1 MLIHV
6 RLIGQVA
13 VELIVPVLLVRFFL
27 IVIILLR
34 SHALLSCHN
43 RRYIQPALEV
53 ARKNKRKDSFW
64 RACRYIGPHRRLFII
79 SIFCAVI
86 VGITFT
92 GGLGTMLPIMQ
103 VLISGDTIP
112 DWVNRKIAENRLKV
126 RLDEDLYSVRVIRVL
141 DESAAGQGLAPAT
154 TIRLPEQADDREAAA
169 AALAALADPGR
180 SSVRVMLPGERPAD
194 LQLGDVP
201 LHLAIL
207 QRIAGA
213 LPVNPVKAIAAVLAF
228 LLGLSIFGNIVRFF
242 QQYLSEKAAVLA
254 VRDIRHQL
262 YDHSLHLNLSFFGTR
277 GTSDITSRL
286 SADAQS
292 LQDGMKGILGHSIQ
306 EPIKAAMALGLALFV
321 SWQLTL
327 FIIIFAPVMM
337 LLIRKFG
344 KKVRRAARA
353 ALQNS
358 SLMLG
363 QIESTLGGVR
373 VVKASNAERFERRR
387 FDRIIGDLVREHLRI
402 ARLEAFN
409 TPMLEMLTLVVVCCI
424 VIYASWLVLVNGSLA
439 PSTFFLVMACL
450 VGIGE
455 SLRRVS
461 KINNILQKCNAAA
474 QRLFEIIDLPAERPR
489 LDRSA
494 WADRPNLILPPVRRV
509 IRFEDVSFTYAG
521 AVAPALS
528 NISLEVEKG
537 TSVAVVGR
545 NGSGKTTLLALLP
558 RFFDPDSGRITIDG
572 IDIRAASLPS
582 LRRQIGIVT
591 QDSVI
596 FPGTIAQNI
605 AYALPNALRQ
615 DIESAA
621 RKAFAH
627 EFILEKP
634 QGYDTLLGANGVQ
647 LSGGQK
653 QRLCIARAILRQTPI
668 LILDEATSQV
678 DAESEHLIQQAI
690 ESLMH
695 ERTTFVIAHR
705 FSTILSADRII
716 VMDRGRIVGAGSHQ
730 ELLNMCETYQQL
742 YERQLVAV

>member
-1 MLIHV
+1 M
-6 RLIGQVA
+6 
-13 VELIVPVLLVRFFL
+13 E
-27 IVIILLR
+27 
-34 SHALLSCHN
+34 
-43 RRYIQPALEV
+43 PA
-53 ARKNKRKDSFW
+53 KTHKRKDSFW
-64 RACRYIGPHRRLFII
+64 RACRYIGPHRRIFFI
-79 SIFCAVI
+79 SIFCALV
-86 VGITFT
+86 VGVAFT
-92 GGLGTMLPIMQ
+92 SGLGTMLPIMQ

-112 DWVNRKIAENRLKV
+112 DWVNRKVVENRLKV
-126 RLDEDLYSVRVIRVL
+126 RLADDLYSVRVVKAL
-141 DESAAGQGLAPAT
+141 SKHAEEQGLVGG
-154 TIRLPEQADDREAAA
+154 
-169 AALAALADPGR
+169 AALELPDQREGRDAAHKTLSTLADPR
-180 SSVRVMLPGERPAD
+180 RASVPVILQKAGASRAAD
-194 LQLGDVP
+194 LNLREVP
-201 LHLAIL
+201 FYLVIA
-207 QRIAGA
+207 QRIAHW
-213 LPVNPVKAIAAVLAF
+213 LPLNPIHAIAAVLVF
-228 LLGLSIFGNIVRFF
+228 LVGLSIFGNIVRFF
-242 QQYLSEKAAVLA
+242 QEYLSEKAAVLA

-262 YDHSLHLNLSFFGTR
+262 YDHSLHMNLSFFGTR

-292 LQDGMKGILGHSIQ
+292 LQDGMKGILGNSIQ

-327 FIIIFAPVMM
+327 FIIVFAPIM
-337 LLIRKFG
+337 LVLIKKFG

-363 QIESTLGGVR
+363 QIESTLSGVR
-373 VVKASNAERFERRR
+373 VVKASTAERFERRR
-387 FDRIIGDLVREHLRI
+387 FDTIISRLVGEQLHI

-409 TPMLEMLTLVVVCCI
+409 TPMLEMLTLIVVCCI
-424 VIYASWLVLVNGSLA
+424 VIYASWLVLVQESVA

-474 QRLFEIIDLPAERPR
+474 QRLFEIIDLPTEQPR
-489 LDRSA
+489 LDRMA
-494 WADRPNLILPPVRRV
+494 WADRPRRLLPPVQRE
-509 IRFEDVSFTYAG
+509 ICFENVTFTYAG
-521 AVAPALS
+521 ASNPALRD
-528 NISLEVEKG
+528 ISLSVEKG
-537 TSVAVVGR
+537 KSIAVVGR

-558 RFFDPDSGRITIDG
+558 RFFHPDSGRILIDG
-572 IDIRAASLPS
+572 IDIQGVSLPS

-596 FPGTIAQNI
+596 FPGTIADNI
-605 AYALPNALRQ
+605 AYALPSATRE
-615 DIESAA
+615 DIEAA
-621 RKAFAH
+621 AKKAFAH

-716 VMDRGRIVGAGSHQ
+716 VMDRGQIVGAGSHK
-730 ELLNMCETYQQL
+730 ELLKTCETYRQL
-742 YERQLVAV
+742 YERQLGHDHLEGDAA

>member
-1 MLIHV
+1 MESAKKI
-6 RLIGQVA
+6 
-13 VELIVPVLLVRFFL
+13 
-27 IVIILLR
+27 
-34 SHALLSCHN
+34 
-43 RRYIQPALEV
+43 
-53 ARKNKRKDSFW
+53 KRKDSFW
-64 RACRYIGPHRRLFII
+64 RACRYIGPHRRIFII
-79 SIFCAVI
+79 SIFCALV
-86 VGITFT
+86 VGVTFT
-92 GGLGTMLPIMQ
+92 SGLGTMLPIMQ
-103 VLISGDTIP
+103 VLISGDSIP
-112 DWVNRKIAENRLKV
+112 DWINRKIVEKRLDV
-126 RLDEDLYSVRVIRVL
+126 RLADDPYPVRVVKAANEP
-141 DESAAGQGLAPAT
+141 DERQGLIAGSTLSLPGQPDDKPAAS
-154 TIRLPEQADDREAAA
+154 R
-169 AALAALADPGR
+169 ALAALADPER
-180 SSVRVMLPGERPAD
+180 SNIEVVVAGTQPMR
-194 LQLGDVP
+194 LQLPDVP
-201 LHLAIL
+201 IYLTIG
-207 QRIAGA
+207 QRIAGW
-213 LPVNPVKAIAAVLAF
+213 LPLDQIAAIGAVLGF
-228 LLGLSIFGNIVRFF
+228 LIGLSVFGNIVRFF
-242 QQYLSEKAAVLA
+242 QEYLSEKTAILA

-292 LQDGMKGILGHSIQ
+292 LQDGMKGILGNSIQ
-306 EPIKAAMALGLALFV
+306 EPIKAAMALGLALIV
-321 SWQLTL
+321 SWELTI
-327 FIIIFAPVMM
+327 FIIIFAPLMM
-337 LLIRKFG
+337 VLIRKFG

-363 QIESTLGGVR
+363 QIESTLSGVR

-387 FDRIIGDLVREHLRI
+387 FGAIIAQLIREQLRI

-409 TPMLEMLTLVVVCCI
+409 TPVLEILTLLVVCCI
-424 VIYASWLVLVNGSLA
+424 VLYASWLVLVKGTLP
-439 PSTFFLVMACL
+439 PSNFILVMACL

-461 KINNILQKCNAAA
+461 KINNVLQKCNAAA

-489 LDRSA
+489 AFRSA
-494 WADRPNLILPPVRRV
+494 DRQPHRLLPPVGRE
-509 IRFEDVSFTYAG
+509 IRFENVTFTYAG
-521 AVAPALS
+521 ASNPALRDI
-528 NISLEVEKG
+528 NLCVEKG
-537 TSVAVVGR
+537 KSIAVVGR

-558 RFFDPDSGRITIDG
+558 RFFHPDSGRILIDG
-572 IDIRAASLPS
+572 IDIEEASLPS

-596 FPGTIAQNI
+596 FPGTIAENI
-605 AYALPNALRQ
+605 AYALPNATRE

-621 RKAFAH
+621 KKAFAH

-653 QRLCIARAILRQTPI
+653 QRLCIARAILRKTPI

-716 VMDRGRIVGAGSHQ
+716 VMDRGQIVGAGSHQ
-730 ELLNMCETYQQL
+730 ELLNTCTTYQQL
-742 YERQLVAV
+742 YERQLVAVPG